1 MLEDRKAAILY
12 AVVQEYIQTARP
24 VGSTRVARAPGV
36 DVSPATVRSEMADL
50 EEHQYLVQP
59 HTSAG
64 RVPTGKAYRFF
75 VDLWRGRTPALR
87 AADRRQ
93 VNDFFASDHGE
104 FESFLADTTGLLT
117 DLTDWTAVVVGPSPA
132 AATVRSAQLIDLAA
146 RTVLVVAVMSNGV
159 VEKRTLEVPADM
171 SPRVVAD
178 ASERLARRVVGRT
191 LHELDD
197 GGGHDGEGH
206 VGGEGGDGG
215 GEGSG
220 GEGSGGEDRLLAAAL
235 RALREARAHHEVF
248 VGGTAKL
255 AAAFDGVE
263 QLGDVLRLLEQQ
275 VVMAALMRRV
285 LDRGNRVAIGNET
298 GVPSLSQCS
307 LVLAPF
313 SMGAETGTIGV
324 LGSTRMDYP
333 QALSAVA
340 AVSSRLGSA
349 LREV

>member
-36 DVSPATVRSEMADL
+36 DVSPATVRSEMVDL

-64 RVPTGKAYRFF
+64 RVPTAKAYRFF

-93 VNDFFASDHGE
+93 VNEFFASDHGE

-132 AATVRSAQLIDLAA
+132 AARVRSAQLIDLAA

-159 VEKRTLEVPADM
+159 VEKRTLEVPADV
-171 SPRVVAD
+171 SPAVVAD

-191 LHELDD
+191 LHELD
-197 GGGHDGEGH
+197 GGGEDS
-206 VGGEGGDGG
+206 VGGEEGGGGDG
-215 GEGSG
+215 
-220 GEGSGGEDRLLAAAL
+220 GGEDRLLAAAL

-349 LREV
+349 LRKV